1 MLTLLNL
8 LKDGRFHSGQ
18 DLGVALGISRSAVW
32 KQLQQLEAELGL
44 SIHKV
49 RGRGYQLSAPLML
62 LDPLEITRKMPE
74 WPVRVFDSVD
84 STNAEALRSI
94 SEGAPRRFWCSRSD
108 NWQAVVV
115 EAASG

>member
-49 RGRGYQLSAPLML
+49 RGRGYQLSTPLTL
-62 LDPLEITRKMPE
+62 LDPREINRKMPQ

-94 SEGAPRRFWCSRSD
+94 SDGVPAPFLVLRSD
-108 NWQAVVV
+108 NWQVVVV
-115 EAASG
+115 EVVSG